1 MNPAAKARRS
11 GARFRA
17 VAPISIEKLPAP
29 APADIS
35 RPRVTT
41 SPACELTNGAAAVP
55 AASNRPPA
63 TTTGTGPWR
72 SASAPNTGCTA
83 PQTNCPIASARL
95 ILAMPRPVAVFSG
108 ERYRPIDCRTPKVT
122 IRIAAAA
129 HISSQPEPADC
140 GSAAGVA
147 LVEPN
152 LLLSR
157 VRTAQLHQVA
167 IDPSMQAGHLG
178 ITQRRIDRV
187 LGHAPTRPGRGPLG
201 TSGRRQAHFPTA
213 RV

>member
-41 SPACELTNGAAAVP
+41 SRACELTNGAAAVP

-129 HISSQPEPADC
+129 HISGQPEPADRSEEHTSELQSPC
-140 GSAAGVA
+140 N
-147 LVEPN
+147 LVCR
-152 LLLSR
+152 LLLEKKK
-157 VRTAQLHQVA
+157 TDTH
-167 IDPSMQAGHLG
+167 
-178 ITQRRIDRV
+178 
-187 LGHAPTRPGRGPLG
+187 
-201 TSGRRQAHFPTA
+201 
-213 RV
+213 